1 MTSAAVT
8 DDWAVLALS
17 LLKTDIGHIN
27 FSIYRHNTLHCIS
40 SHRGTYLSSF
50 SVSIATLSIVD
61 SSIVSNDSLSA
72 ACSPSS
78 SSSSSEEED
87 DAEEDDDELSEEEEE
102 MLSSSLSA
110 LKASSEK
117 HEQ

>member
-1 MTSAAVT
+1 MSTYLST
-8 DDWAVLALS
+8 DTF
-17 LLKTDIGHIN
+17 LLI
-27 FSIYRHNTLHCIS
+27 IS
-40 SHRGTYLSSF
+40 FQSVTYLSSF
-50 SVSIATLSIVD
+50 SASIAATLSIVD
-61 SSIVSNDSLSA
+61 SSIVSTDSLSA

-110 LKASSEK
+110 LRASSEK
-117 HEQ
+117 REKERKSLDSKTQIYKIQLDRHIKT